1 MEAGC
6 STGIYIRIDDPMGR
20 WESKELEQLS
30 REDLAELLARIFR
43 NGCEDHP
50 DQILNYLDALCRT
63 LREAKSVIHRV
74 ATQSFSE
81 DG

>member
-1 MEAGC
+1 MDAGC
-6 STGIYIRIDDPMGR
+6 STGIYIRIDDPTGR

-30 REDLAELLARIFR
+30 REDLEELMTRISR

-50 DQILNYLDALCRT
+50 GQILNYLDALCRT
-63 LREAKSVIHRV
+63 LREAQAVIHRV
-74 ATQSFSE
+74 SMQTFSE